1 MATSVVIAIICI
13 VVAVLGVAAGVFIFL
28 RRRNARRRKA
38 PYKSGNLLEFVGRN
52 GTSQGATPDEMK
64 GLDPENQYAQI
75 NVQSYDSDSSTP
87 TEQRPTS
94 LQFALIPPTPDPS
107 QAHFTKETAAHD
119 VPLSN
124 PHESPAEHSPSLH
137 NPHHDLSPSQAS
149 SESRLTNP
157 FDDASEESSLLSN
170 PHSDTESQSHSHS
183 NLTRFE
189 STGPTT
195 ATTTQNSLRPSPQQL
210 PKLVIPPLRNTASSH
225 KTAPSK
231 PVVHHKSTTFS
242 VQSHKPE
249 VGMVPTQGSPI
260 PSPDSYTPSA
270 YSQASAGTQ
279 LGNLLFEL
287 GDEPAPPV
295 PPLPSHITPAPISL
309 PFTMPIPDLPPVP
322 PSPRPEPEE
331 ESELQRVP
339 TAVVSHLLKSRGANR
354 NRMPTIGLGG
364 GGEASAEMV
373 EHIERSGSIVSYRG
387 GGTKK
392 YKESR
397 EKRKFKKMHSVKE
410 YEDDAHDENSE
421 DEFDNGVMENED
433 DLEEKAALNQRVL
446 AYYES
451 DRIEEVQPLRLNR
464 NKQY

>member
-1 MATSVVIAIICI
+1 
-13 VVAVLGVAAGVFIFL
+13 
-28 RRRNARRRKA
+28 
-38 PYKSGNLLEFVGRN
+38 
-52 GTSQGATPDEMK
+52 MK
-64 GLDPENQYAQI
+64 ELDPENQYAQV

-107 QAHFTKETAAHD
+107 QALFTRETTTHD

-124 PHESPAEHSPSLH
+124 PHGGSPVEHSPSLH
-137 NPHHDLSPSQAS
+137 NPHRDLSPSQAS

-157 FDDASEESSLLSN
+157 FDDASEESSLFN
-170 PHSDTESQSHSHS
+170 PHSDIESQSHSHS
-183 NLTRFE
+183 SLTRSD
-189 STGPTT
+189 STQPIATT
-195 ATTTQNSLRPSPQQL
+195 AENSLRPSPQQL
-210 PKLVIPPLRNTASSH
+210 PKLVIPPLRTTASSH
-225 KTAPSK
+225 SRTTPAR

-242 VQSHKPE
+242 VHSHKPE
-249 VGMVPTQGSPI
+249 VGMVPTQGSPV

-279 LGNLLFEL
+279 LGHLLFEL

-322 PSPRPEPEE
+322 ASPQPEPEE

-364 GGEASAEMV
+364 GETSAEMV
-373 EHIERSGSIVSYRG
+373 EHIERSGSIISYRG
-387 GGTKK
+387 GGTQK

-397 EKRKFKKMHSVKE
+397 GKRKFKGMHSVEE
-410 YEDDAHDENSE
+410 YQGDDQDENSE
-421 DEFDNGVMENED
+421 DEFDSGVMEIGD
-433 DLEEKAALNQRVL
+433 DLEDKAALNQRVL

-451 DRIEEVQPLRLNR
+451 DQIEEVQPLRVNR
-464 NKQY
+464 NK